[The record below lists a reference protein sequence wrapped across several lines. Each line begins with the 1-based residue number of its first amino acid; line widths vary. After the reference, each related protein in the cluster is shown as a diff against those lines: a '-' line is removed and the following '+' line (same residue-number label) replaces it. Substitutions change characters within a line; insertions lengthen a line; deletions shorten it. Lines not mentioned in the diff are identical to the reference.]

1 MTVVSFA
8 SASSSAHGRTSTSG
22 RTASSG
28 TAEATAESLRAYR
41 LFLQEALAELAT
53 ASAPASAG
61 APVAPV
67 GQGVPPP
74 DGLLGELCRDRVE
87 AALVAAAWWSVAD
100 PGLASAFGHLHDDD
114 GRRYPSLAVLR
125 LLLRRHGLDVPLA
138 LPTDD
143 GLVAAGVLRPVGDAE
158 TPVRLTRTATLVLAG
173 HRPQRLQTDAVAIRL
188 RDAVAHTTAL
198 VAAGHRVCLR
208 CGDAEDGAVVAA
220 AAAAALD
227 RHLDVLDAPDRDD
240 ATARPVAETELLVRL
255 GQVLPVCEGEH
266 PAARLR
272 LVLAGA
278 AVPPGWQTVD
288 VPAIDT
294 DGVQRAWRRVLS
306 LSGLDTS
313 AADQLAA
320 RMRLPE
326 ATIDTLHDS
335 AQAAAT
341 VAQRH
346 LTVADLHEAVRAH
359 PQHRI
364 EGLAQLLPTSVRLE
378 DLVLSPETRSGIDDI
393 LAHARHSAAVTSGWA
408 GSTVRGRAVI
418 ALFHGASGTGKT
430 AATEAIAAELDRDL
444 WVVDLAQVVSK
455 WLGETSRNLDRL
467 LTEAARGGAVL
478 LFDEA
483 EGLFGR
489 RGEIAD
495 ARDRYANLE
504 IDHLLQR
511 VELHE
516 GLVILTSNRPAALDE
531 GFQRRIR
538 VSVRFDLPD
547 HQARHAIWQSLLT
560 SRRLA
565 AGVRLDLFADAELS
579 GASIRAA
586 ALSALVFA
594 AADGTS
600 VTEAHL
606 VRAVQSEMGKNGRSW
621 RLR

>member
-8 SASSSAHGRTSTSG
+8 SATGAAHGRTSPSG
-22 RTASSG
+22 PTVSS
-28 TAEATAESLRAYR
+28 ATAQCLRAYR
-41 LFLQEALAELAT
+41 VLLQQSLTELATGSTPEPGAVPVSSTGEGAPRPEGLLAELC
-53 ASAPASAG
+53 G
-61 APVAPV
+61 
-67 GQGVPPP
+67 
-74 DGLLGELCRDRVE
+74 DRVE

-143 GLVAAGVLRPVGDAE
+143 GLVAAGVLRPVADAE
-158 TPVRLTRTATLVLAG
+158 APVRLTRTATLVLAG
-173 HRPQRLQTDAVAIRL
+173 HRPVRLPTDPVAVRL

-220 AAAAALD
+220 AAAAALE
-227 RHLDVLDAPDRDD
+227 RHLDVLDAEDRDD
-240 ATARPVAETELLVRL
+240 ATARPVAETELLGRL
-255 GQVLPVCEGEH
+255 GHVLPVCEGEH

-272 LVLAGA
+272 LVHAGA

-326 ATIDTLHDS
+326 ATIERLHDS

-364 EGLAQLLPTSVRLE
+364 EGLAQLLPTSIRLE
-378 DLVLSPETRSGIDDI
+378 DLVLSAETRSGIEDT

-418 ALFHGASGTGKT
+418 ALFHGPSGTGKT

-489 RGEIAD
+489 RGEIVD

-547 HQARHAIWQSLLT
+547 HQARHAIWAGLLT
-560 SRRLA
+560 SRRLK
-565 AGVRLDLFADAELS
+565 AGVRLDVFADAELS

-594 AADGTS
+594 AADGTP

-606 VRAVQSEMGKNGRSW
+606 ARAVQSEMGKNGRSW